1 MGSDSRRYNI
11 IITYL
16 SCFFNIFVRIIY
28 HISLILDIFT
38 PKVLWLKNKTGV
50 LPKGEPETYL
60 LGEADG
66 DGLVTIKDA
75 TSIQRYLASM
85 TDGEQIDLD
94 AADVTS
100 DGVDINDVTQ
110 IQRYLAGFSV
120 PYPINKVC
128 GSV

>member
-1 MGSDSRRYNI
+1 M
-11 IITYL
+11 L
-16 SCFFNIFVRIIY
+16 
-28 HISLILDIFT
+28 
-38 PKVLWLKNKTGV
+38 
-50 LPKGEPETYL
+50 KGEPETYL